1 MTKLQFL
8 FALNDKLSGLPRDEV
23 EQRLNFY
30 TEIIEDRMEEG
41 LSEAEAVA
49 AVGSVEEIAEQITAE
64 IPLAKIVTEKVKR
77 SRKLKSW
84 QIVLL
89 AVGGLVWVPVLIAA
103 GSVVISVYVS
113 LWAVIVSL
121 WACFVS
127 LVASALAVAVYGVA
141 LAFSGNLKIGIAAI
155 AAAIVCAGMS
165 IFFFLGCKSATK
177 YASWLTRKMA
187 LVIKKLFTGKE
198 SA

>member
-89 AVGGLVWVPVLIAA
+89 AVGGLVWVPLLIAA

-165 IFFFLGCKSATK
+165 IFFFFTNKTNSICKSTSKKSIIK
-177 YASWLTRKMA
+177 YSSRSIIT
-187 LVIKKLFTGKE
+187 
-198 SA
+198 

>member
-89 AVGGLVWVPVLIAA
+89 AVGGLVWVPLLIAA

-177 YASWLTRKMA
+177 YASWLTRKKA